1 MQNDDKYIA
10 FNKHV
15 AAELIKQEVLSTNL
29 ELAHELKTHVEL
41 CAARKQGP
49 KGSALLSIIASYFET
64 DISRNA
70 ALDQMHL
77 LSIQL
82 QGKSIKD
89 LLRVRAEDQ
98 LRLAWP
104 ERFRQA
110 GRSHHVP
117 VAMEAGEAC
126 ADPDPH
132 HRQGPRTEEL

>member
-1 MQNDDKYIA
+1 M
-10 FNKHV
+10 
-15 AAELIKQEVLSTNL
+15 
-29 ELAHELKTHVEL
+29 
-41 CAARKQGP
+41 CALRKQGP
-49 KGSALLSIIASYFET
+49 KGSALLNITASYFET

-82 QGKSIKD
+82 QGQERKGSA
-89 LLRVRAEDQ
+89 RVRAEDQ

-104 ERFRQA
+104 KRFRQT

-126 ADPDPH
+126 ADPDSH
-132 HRQGPRTEEL
+132 HRQGPRIEEL